1 MRPLEASW
9 CSLVESPAG
18 NRTVGLR
25 DQRCQ
30 LGDGLSTRSCHRW
43 ECCGLAKATGNRRA
57 ALCRRRWPFSVS
69 CHHRARPARW
79 TQVPGIQRVLSR
91 AVPHLEN
98 CTSLLTTL
106 LGWAL
111 SASDPRLISVITCK
125 KKQVHRPNG
134 KFQSRE
140 DTDATFGNG
149 ASTAGTA

>member
-1 MRPLEASW
+1 MPTWGWPVHPQLSPLGVLWPRKSHW
-9 CSLVESPAG
+9 KQKSSPVPATLAFLG
-18 NRTVGLR
+18 
-25 DQRCQ
+25 Q
-30 LGDGLSTRSCHRW
+30 LPPQGPTCKV
-43 ECCGLAKATGNRRA
+43 A
-57 ALCRRRWPFSVS
+57 
-69 CHHRARPARW
+69 
-79 TQVPGIQRVLSR
+79 QVPGNQRVLSR

-111 SASDPRLISVITCK
+111 SASDPRLISVITCE